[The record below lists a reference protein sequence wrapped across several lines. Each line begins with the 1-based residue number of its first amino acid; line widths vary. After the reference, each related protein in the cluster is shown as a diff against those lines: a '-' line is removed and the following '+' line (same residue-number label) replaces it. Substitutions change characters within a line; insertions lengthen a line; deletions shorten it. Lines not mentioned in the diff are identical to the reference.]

1 MCGTVAV
8 VINEMLRMRDN
19 ADRINIVES
28 VKRAKDMDTDL
39 VTTYVSIWGIIDFVS
54 IAIVS
59 ILFQCISCK
68 IN

>member
-39 VTTYVSIWGIIDFVS
+39 VATYVSIWGIIDFVS
-54 IAIVS
+54 IVIVS
-59 ILFQCISCK
+59 ILF
-68 IN
+68 